1 MKPDDILNAIG
12 DVDDAYIRKAH
23 QKSFIKALAVFM
35 VIVIVGIAIAY
46 SQLPDYHLQLRY
58 NPDSSVI
65 TEYIEPE
72 AIIHNKWT
80 SLEYTA
86 YQNGEVQSSTLFQ
99 RRFNP
104 NYIINHT
111 ENSETTKIVGS
122 NGDTYWPS
130 DYLGDAHYTNLYIRT
145 MYSTDLLDRID
156 MVYINSEAAYGV
168 LNQQLNCIKL
178 EYSEHSE
185 VVSRQYLVKNGRT
198 EDEEVIRSR
207 GYDLSNQKISG
218 WKEWDANWN
227 LLSYA
232 EYHYDGNTQT
242 VSEYL
247 ADGTLI
253 GTRVS
258 KYAFGDLR
266 WREYYNPQGDLIG
279 KEVYRYRF
287 WEPFLCFEGCF
298 ILLLILSLAVT
309 MAFAIWDDRIKFG
322 DRLVFLNS
330 RTTKEDSILLCEKMD
345 RLSIRVDK
353 LTAQLEKT
361 DSQNL
366 RDEITALTVEIN
378 ELNDQLSEFWNGK
391 SNGE

>member
-1 MKPDDILNAIG
+1 MKPDDILTAIG
-12 DVDDAYIRKAH
+12 DVDDSFIRKAH
-23 QKSFIKALAVFM
+23 QKSFLKALAVFM
-35 VIVIVGIAIAY
+35 VIVIVGIAIAN

-58 NPDSSVI
+58 NPDGSVI
-65 TEYIEPE
+65 TEYLEPE
-72 AIIHNKWT
+72 AIIHNSWT

-104 NYIINHT
+104 NYIITHT
-111 ENSETTKIVGS
+111 QNGETTKIVGS
-122 NGDTYWPS
+122 NGDTHWPS

-156 MVYINSEAAYGV
+156 MIYINSETAYGV

-178 EYSEHSE
+178 EYSERSNL
-185 VVSRQYLVKNGRT
+185 VSRQYLVKNGRT

-218 WKEWDANWN
+218 WKEWDADWN

-232 EYHYDGNTQT
+232 EYRYDGNTQT

-258 KYAFGDLR
+258 KYSFGDLKR
-266 WREYYNPQGDLIG
+266 REYYDPQGILIG
-279 KEVYRYRF
+279 KEVYRYRI
-287 WEPFLCFEGCF
+287 WEPFVCIEGYF
-298 ILLLILSLAVT
+298 ILLLIVSLAVT
-309 MAFAIWDDRIKFG
+309 IAFAVWDDRIKFG
-322 DRLVFLNS
+322 DRLSLI
-330 RTTKEDSILLCEKMD
+330 RDGATKDDAAQMIKKMD
-345 RLSIRVDK
+345 DLKIRIEK
-353 LTAQLEKT
+353 LTEQLEKT
-361 DSQNL
+361 ESPAL
-366 RDEITALTVEIN
+366 CDEITALTT
-378 ELNDQLSEFWNGK
+378 ELKEMNHHLSELINSK
-391 SNGE
+391 PTDQ

>member
-1 MKPDDILNAIG
+1 MKPDDILSAIG

-80 SLEYTA
+80 SLEYIA

-104 NYIINHT
+104 NYIITHT
-111 ENSETTKIVGS
+111 ENGETTKIVGS
-122 NGDTYWPS
+122 NGDTNWPS
-130 DYLGDAHYTNLYIRT
+130 DYLGDDHYTNLYIRT
-145 MYSTDLLDRID
+145 LYSTDQLDRID
-156 MVYINSEAAYGV
+156 MVYINSETAYGM

-178 EYSEHSE
+178 EYSERSD

-198 EDEEVIRSR
+198 EEEEVIRSR

-218 WKEWDANWN
+218 WKEWDTDWN

-232 EYHYDGNTQT
+232 EYRYDGNTQT
-242 VSEYL
+242 VDTYL
-247 ADGTLI
+247 ADCSLT

-258 KYAFGDLR
+258 KYAFGDLK
-266 WREYYNPQGDLIG
+266 WRAYYDPQGDLIG
-279 KEVYRYRF
+279 REVYHYRF

-298 ILLLILSLAVT
+298 ILLLILSLAAT

-322 DRLVFLNS
+322 DRLIF
-330 RTTKEDSILLCEKMD
+330 TKRKSTKDEAIMLCHKMD
-345 RLSIRVDK
+345 ALCIRIEN
-353 LTAQLEKT
+353 LTAQLENA
-361 DSQNL
+361 DSQSL
-366 RDEITALTVEIN
+366 SEELMALTT
-378 ELNDQLSEFWNGK
+378 ELKKLHDRLSNFRNGK
-391 SNGE
+391 PDNE

>member
-12 DVDDAYIRKAH
+12 DVDDTYIRKAH
-23 QKSFIKALAVFM
+23 QKSFLKALAVFM
-35 VIVIVGIAIAY
+35 VIVIVGIAIAN
-46 SQLPDYHLQLRY
+46 SLLPDYHLQLRY
-58 NPDSSVI
+58 NPDGSVI
-65 TEYIEPE
+65 TEYLEPE

-86 YQNGEVQSSTLFQ
+86 YQNGTVQSSTLFQ

-104 NYIINHT
+104 NYIITHT
-111 ENSETTKIVGS
+111 QNGETTKIVGS
-122 NGDTYWPS
+122 NGDTHWPS

-156 MVYINSEAAYGV
+156 MIYINSETAYGV

-178 EYSEHSE
+178 EYSERSNL
-185 VVSRQYLVKNGRT
+185 VSRQYLVKNGRT

-218 WKEWDANWN
+218 WKEWDSDWN

-232 EYHYDGNTQT
+232 EYRYDGNTQT

-258 KYAFGDLR
+258 KYAFGDLK
-266 WREYYNPQGDLIG
+266 WREYFDPQGNLIG
-279 KEVYRYRF
+279 KEVYQYRI
-287 WEPFLCFEGCF
+287 WEPFVCFEGCF
-298 ILLLILSLAVT
+298 ILLLILSIAVT
-309 MAFAIWDDRIKFG
+309 MAFAVWDDRIKFG
-322 DRLVFLNS
+322 DRLSLI
-330 RTTKEDSILLCEKMD
+330 RDGATKDDAAQMIKKMD
-345 RLSIRVDK
+345 DLKIRIEK
-353 LTAQLEKT
+353 LTEQLEKT
-361 DSQNL
+361 ESPEL
-366 RDEITALTVEIN
+366 REEITALTT
-378 ELNDQLSEFWNGK
+378 ELKEMNHHLSELISGK
-391 SNGE
+391 PTDQ